1 MASQLGRCCAMSGIH
16 KLKGGG
22 AGGYP
27 TGQPLSQN
35 TRAST
40 TTHAARAPLLRPPAK
55 QHTARKVVDTLREA
69 TADGRATVSFEF
81 FPPKAGTARDAQ
93 AENLLRR
100 VAQMGSLLRP
110 LFVALTWRSDF
121 TAQTYKPLWL
131 DLGSR
136 IQSSTGLDVML
147 HLTCHLPRDELEAV
161 LAAARCAGIRN
172 ILALRGDAP
181 VQQLPANNGASSS
194 SSSSAARG
202 HRLARRWM
210 PPLGGGG
217 GFKHAVEL
225 VALIRQLHGD
235 WFCIAVGAYPEV
247 HVEAWNSPDLPPSDQ
262 ARLADIGH
270 LRAKQDAGA
279 DLIIT
284 QVRGTVQS
292 ASKCPCSGCGGDVAD
307 SCTD

>member
-1 MASQLGRCCAMSGIH
+1 MSGIH
-16 KLKGGG
+16 KLSGGG
-22 AGGYP
+22 GGGYP
-27 TGQPLSQN
+27 RGPPLSQKAR
-35 TRAST
+35 TPAT
-40 TTHAARAPLLRPPAK
+40 EHAGRAPLPRPPAK
-55 QHTARKVVDTLREA
+55 QHTARRVVDTLREA
-69 TADGRATVSFEF
+69 TEDGRATVSFEF

-100 VAQMGSLLRP
+100 IAQMGSLLSP

-121 TAQTYKPLWL
+121 TATTYKPLWL
-131 DLGSR
+131 DLGSS
-136 IQSSTGLDVML
+136 IQNSTGLDVML
-147 HLTCHLPRDELEAV
+147 HLTCHLPRDELEKV
-161 LAAARCAGIRN
+161 LAAARRAGIRN
-172 ILALRGDAP
+172 ILALRGDAA
-181 VQQLPANNGASSS
+181 VQLPASSGVS
-194 SSSSAARG
+194 ARG
-202 HRLARRWM
+202 NRLARRWM

-247 HVEAWNSPDLPPSDQ
+247 HIEAWNSPDLPPSDQ

-284 QVRGTVQS
+284 QVSRDKR
-292 ASKCPCSGCGGDVAD
+292 ANE
-307 SCTD
+307 